1 MNQPE
6 AINVAGGGAGI
17 EVESRSIDYIPET
30 ERHARLGSQGPF
42 WFLGN
47 FHFFTISI
55 GFVGPGMGLSAGWTT
70 LAGALGIM
78 FGTVFMAFHGSQG
91 PEMGLPQMIQS
102 RAQFGYRGVILALLA
117 TLFVFVGFNVV
128 NVSLITD
135 GLKHVFG
142 LDATVAAV
150 VAILAGALL
159 SIYGHDLMHKAF
171 KWALIV
177 TLPLYAL
184 VTLALMFGAGHSA
197 SATTAAAPAPAP
209 ALGFSWIAFATQF
222 AIGASYNISYAPYV
236 SDYSRYLPKHTSRR
250 KLIAAI
256 FLGASLS
263 GAWMIGLGAWLAQQL
278 KAEDALVALNQVGSS
293 MLPGLGHVIV
303 MVSVAGFL
311 PIIALNTYSAM
322 LTLLTGVDS
331 IRKVKPTRRA
341 RVMSIMAISAV
352 VLFCVL
358 AIKGNGIALLNTF
371 LVLMLY
377 FLVPW
382 TAVNLVDYFFVRKGR
397 YAIPHFFTP
406 KGMYGAWQMR
416 GIAAYMIGFAAM
428 VPFFYVYDAEAQ
440 KEVFVGYFARLLGG
454 VDIAWLVGL
463 IVSGGV
469 YWLLSRSLDLQAEEK
484 IIRSMK
490 ESDFAAI
497 AQRVQDER

>member
-6 AINVAGGGAGI
+6 AINVAGGGTGI
-17 EVESRSIDYIPET
+17 EVESRSIDYIPQT
-30 ERHARLGSQGPF
+30 ERHARLSSQGPF

-70 LAGALGIM
+70 MAGALGIM
-78 FGTVFMAFHGSQG
+78 FGTIFMAFHGSQG

-142 LDATVAAV
+142 LDATLAAV

-184 VTLALMFGAGHSA
+184 VTLALMFGVGHSA
-197 SATTAAAPAPAP
+197 PAAFAAAPAP
-209 ALGFSWIAFATQF
+209 ALGFNWIAFATQF

-250 KLIAAI
+250 KLITAI

-263 GAWMIGLGAWLAQQL
+263 GTWMIGLGAWLAQQL

-331 IRKVKPTRRA
+331 IRKVKPTRGA

-382 TAVNLVDYFFVRKGR
+382 TAVNLVDYFFVRKGH

-406 KGMYGAWQMR
+406 KGIYGAWQMR
-416 GIAAYMIGFAAM
+416 GIGAYVVGFAAM
-428 VPFFYVYDAEAQ
+428 IPFFYVYDAEAK

-469 YWLLSRSLDLQAEEK
+469 YWMLSRSLDLKAEEK
-484 IIRSMK
+484 IIRTMK
-490 ESDFAAI
+490 ETDFAAI

>member
-1 MNQPE
+1 
-6 AINVAGGGAGI
+6 
-17 EVESRSIDYIPET
+17 
-30 ERHARLGSQGPF
+30 
-42 WFLGN
+42 
-47 FHFFTISI
+47 
-55 GFVGPGMGLSAGWTT
+55 
-70 LAGALGIM
+70 
-78 FGTVFMAFHGSQG
+78 
-91 PEMGLPQMIQS
+91 
-102 RAQFGYRGVILALLA
+102 
-117 TLFVFVGFNVV
+117 
-128 NVSLITD
+128 
-135 GLKHVFG
+135 
-142 LDATVAAV
+142 
-150 VAILAGALL
+150 VAIAAGALL

-184 VTLALMFGAGHSA
+184 VTLALMFGVGHSA
-197 SATTAAAPAPAP
+197 PVASAGAPAP
-209 ALGFSWIAFATQF
+209 ALGFNWIAFATQF

-250 KLIAAI
+250 KLVTAI

-263 GAWMIGLGAWLAQQL
+263 GTWMIGLGAWLAQQL

-331 IRKVKPTRRA
+331 IRKVKPTRGA

-352 VLFCVL
+352 VLVCVL

-406 KGMYGAWQMR
+406 KGIYGAWQMR
-416 GIAAYMIGFAAM
+416 GIAAYVVGFAAM
-428 VPFFYVYDAEAQ
+428 IPFFYVYDAEAQ

-469 YWLLSRSLDLQAEEK
+469 YGLLSRSLDLQAEEK